1 MTDTNNP
8 RSVESSRLAEEV
20 KRLAF
25 LYAERFHNFQS
36 FATAEREHD
45 LRVFCTG
52 LDEAIDHLAAQPAA
66 PAVLA
71 EPVAWMDDFGSMILT
86 ARRNKLL
93 QSPRR
98 KMGALSYS
106 RPLYTHPASQARS
119 PLTEDEIHAEITR
132 LKDMLP

>member
-1 MTDTNNP
+1 MTPTP
-8 RSVESSRLAEEV
+8 TSAVAARELAEEA
-20 KRLAF
+20 KRWLSDILDSTHSDPSTLYEWQRRCASAIDRLA
-25 LYAERFHNFQS
+25 A
-36 FATAEREHD
+36 
-45 LRVFCTG
+45 
-52 LDEAIDHLAAQPAA
+52 LAAQPAA